1 MPVWTWRL
9 RRVSPWEGVGARRG
23 REARTCVEVA
33 SLVAA
38 GPGSSGMSTHTGTA
52 ALLQYV
58 AQRLPPAAVAE
69 LRARGQRYS
78 AADDGDDTS
87 AFQLL
92 SVTLLDARR
101 VTLLKL
107 GLFRR
112 WRAHTQS
119 RRRLQFL
126 LERAQQL
133 SDDRRMRS
141 ALSLWAASAFE
152 SRLSAVLLS
161 RGLALCAVLLASAAR
176 GAVPGERGTVTTSTS
191 YSTSTTSFATA
202 VFSYGA
208 ALYHAQHAALVA
220 TAPARGKVRRLVPAL
235 RGSVAA
241 AVDGQRLDVQRL
253 RQQLAAALTAV
264 RERDAWLRDLQGEH
278 DAALEAARSTEQQL
292 QQQADET
299 EHWRAE
305 ARRWEEA
312 HGEAQA
318 RLDDSKSLLQ
328 DSCAA
333 LERLQASEL
342 AYAMKLASA
351 QSECQ
356 HLEAQLRA
364 AGEASREAA
373 SVAASLTAER
383 DALRESVAA
392 ARASAEA
399 QLSVSEAG
407 RAEAE
412 EACHALRAALQGADS
427 QAAAML
433 VAASADKAELVAQLE
448 EAEARLRQM
457 GAAQSAASEEMLP
470 TQDGD
475 AAEPPRPAAMSPQVL
490 SRVLDR
496 MALVHAQLERQEV
509 DEQPPPQGESTTT
522 ASFSPWPQLADAVG
536 EAHSSDATAHDT
548 DEARAQLAALQT
560 RCASLAAALEEV
572 SATGLASASEV
583 TALRSQLEDAHAALT
598 QLALLQT
605 RCASLQTRCVSLEAA
620 LGEASASGLAS
631 ASEVTTLRSQLEDAH
646 AALAQLAALQM
657 RCALL
662 EAASEEASA
671 SGLASASE
679 VSALRSQLE
688 DAHASLAQL
697 AALQTRCASLEAALE
712 EATASGSAS
721 ASEVTTLRSQLEDA
735 HAALAQLAALQMRC
749 ALLEAAS
756 EEASASG
763 LASASEVSALRSQL
777 EDAHASLA
785 QLAALQTRCA
795 SLEAALEE
803 ATASGSASASEVSTL
818 RSQLED
824 AHVARSQLQN
834 LLDDALRSIAALEA
848 HLADLAAKLAA
859 TEAARD
865 AAAAD
870 ALRAT
875 AEVARARM
883 EVRLAKAAADK
894 AQGHGVQAPAPDRP
908 DVGPVPP
915 AQLAELQ
922 AALADAEARAAA
934 LSREVDRFAAERAS
948 MAAQLRDASRKQTN
962 TASRGDEAPMP
973 AAEPSRQLDGVAKPL
988 PSMVDASVDTRRRQA
1003 AQRLPAGKLEGV
1015 LWVRGPVADTPAPHS
1030 HGPPQFVW
1038 VKHAATLW
1046 SSGVLKLLVVAA
1058 GNVQVVGRNG
1068 HAGQEDQHHRIAGPG
1083 TPPSGLDAPAEVDLA
1098 TCDDVVIASWD
1109 SYRHT
1114 SLRHGKRCC
1123 FHVIRPGGDLA
1134 LAAACGNDAETREW
1148 ADLLRLFI
1156 QQAAQSAAA

>member
-1 MPVWTWRL
+1 
-9 RRVSPWEGVGARRG
+9 
-23 REARTCVEVA
+23 
-33 SLVAA
+33 
-38 GPGSSGMSTHTGTA
+38 MSTHTGTA

-176 GAVPGERGTVTTSTS
+176 GAVPGDRGTVTTSTS

-253 RQQLAAALTAV
+253 RQQLAATLTAV

-278 DAALEAARSTEQQL
+278 DTALEAARSTEQQL

-318 RLDDSKSLLQ
+318 QLNDSKSLLQ

-342 AYAMKLASA
+342 AYAMKLGSA

-433 VAASADKAELVAQLE
+433 VAASADKAELVAQLK

-457 GAAQSAASEEMLP
+457 RAAQSAASEEMLL

-509 DEQPPPQGESTTT
+509 DEQPPPQGESTTP
-522 ASFSPWPQLADAVG
+522 AAFSPGPQLADAAG
-536 EAHSSDATAHDT
+536 EAHSSDATAHDA

-620 LGEASASGLAS
+620 LGEASASGL
-631 ASEVTTLRSQLEDAH
+631 
-646 AALAQLAALQM
+646 
-657 RCALL
+657 
-662 EAASEEASA
+662 
-671 SGLASASE
+671 
-679 VSALRSQLE
+679 
-688 DAHASLAQL
+688 
-697 AALQTRCASLEAALE
+697 
-712 EATASGSAS
+712 AS

-894 AQGHGVQAPAPDRP
+894 AQGHGVQAAAPDRP
-908 DVGPVPP
+908 DVDPVPS

-934 LSREVDRFAAERAS
+934 LSREVDRLAAERAS
-948 MAAQLRDASRKQTN
+948 MAAQLRDASRKQTS

-1058 GNVQVVGRNG
+1058 GNVPVVGRNG

>member
-721 ASEVTTLRSQLEDA
+721 ASEV
-735 HAALAQLAALQMRC
+735 
-749 ALLEAAS
+749 
-756 EEASASG
+756 
-763 LASASEVSALRSQL
+763 
-777 EDAHASLA
+777 
-785 QLAALQTRCA
+785 
-795 SLEAALEE
+795 
-803 ATASGSASASEVSTL
+803 STL

>member
-78 AADDGDDTS
+78 AADDGDNTS

-721 ASEVTTLRSQLEDA
+721 ASEV
-735 HAALAQLAALQMRC
+735 
-749 ALLEAAS
+749 
-756 EEASASG
+756 
-763 LASASEVSALRSQL
+763 
-777 EDAHASLA
+777 
-785 QLAALQTRCA
+785 
-795 SLEAALEE
+795 
-803 ATASGSASASEVSTL
+803 STL

>member
-1 MPVWTWRL
+1 M
-9 RRVSPWEGVGARRG
+9 
-23 REARTCVEVA
+23 
-33 SLVAA
+33 
-38 GPGSSGMSTHTGTA
+38 
-52 ALLQYV
+52 
-58 AQRLPPAAVAE
+58 
-69 LRARGQRYS
+69 
-78 AADDGDDTS
+78 
-87 AFQLL
+87 
-92 SVTLLDARR
+92 
-101 VTLLKL
+101 
-107 GLFRR
+107 
-112 WRAHTQS
+112 
-119 RRRLQFL
+119 
-126 LERAQQL
+126 
-133 SDDRRMRS
+133 
-141 ALSLWAASAFE
+141 
-152 SRLSAVLLS
+152 
-161 RGLALCAVLLASAAR
+161 
-176 GAVPGERGTVTTSTS
+176 
-191 YSTSTTSFATA
+191 
-202 VFSYGA
+202 
-208 ALYHAQHAALVA
+208 
-220 TAPARGKVRRLVPAL
+220 
-235 RGSVAA
+235 
-241 AVDGQRLDVQRL
+241 
-253 RQQLAAALTAV
+253 
-264 RERDAWLRDLQGEH
+264 
-278 DAALEAARSTEQQL
+278 
-292 QQQADET
+292 
-299 EHWRAE
+299 
-305 ARRWEEA
+305 
-312 HGEAQA
+312 
-318 RLDDSKSLLQ
+318 
-328 DSCAA
+328 
-333 LERLQASEL
+333 
-342 AYAMKLASA
+342 
-351 QSECQ
+351 
-356 HLEAQLRA
+356 
-364 AGEASREAA
+364 
-373 SVAASLTAER
+373 AASLTAER

-620 LGEASASGLAS
+620 LGEASASGL
-631 ASEVTTLRSQLEDAH
+631 
-646 AALAQLAALQM
+646 
-657 RCALL
+657 
-662 EAASEEASA
+662 
-671 SGLASASE
+671 
-679 VSALRSQLE
+679 
-688 DAHASLAQL
+688 
-697 AALQTRCASLEAALE
+697 
-712 EATASGSAS
+712 AS